1 MKGRIFLSNEAELT
15 VQKNEDSKTP
25 IITRR
30 EKEVLL
36 LIANG
41 LTNNEIAVKL
51 FISITTVETH
61 RKNLLAKFE
70 VKNTASLIR
79 MATQIQLI

>member
-1 MKGRIFLSNEAELT
+1 
-15 VQKNEDSKTP
+15 
-25 IITRR
+25 
-30 EKEVLL
+30 VLL
-36 LIANG
+36 LIADG
-41 LTNNEIAVKL
+41 LTNNEIALKL